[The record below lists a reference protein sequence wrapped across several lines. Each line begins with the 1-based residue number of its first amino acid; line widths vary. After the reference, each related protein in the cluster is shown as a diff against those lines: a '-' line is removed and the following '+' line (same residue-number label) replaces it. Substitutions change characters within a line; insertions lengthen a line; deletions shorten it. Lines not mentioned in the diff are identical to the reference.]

1 MKRIEKVLIT
11 GGGGYVGSVL
21 VEKILKAG
29 YEVRVLDIFWF
40 GEDALERVRNH
51 PSLCITVALYY

>member
-29 YEVRVLDIFWF
+29 YKVRVLDIF
-40 GEDALERVRNH
+40 
-51 PSLCITVALYY
+51 